1 MNILHLI
8 TISNTVTG
16 EQSLRHL
23 MRSKRLTYRGAERI
37 LRASGMSAN
46 CTVVRMETAICR

>member
-37 LRASGMSAN
+37 LRASGMSAD
-46 CTVVRMETAICR
+46 CTVVRIETAICR